1 MSVRVN
7 RLLGAGFALLAA
19 GITLHGLPAAAAPRD
34 QGGAQPYSYT
44 NHPTRAST
52 SSRTIQFYVD
62 PRFNESERQSIVS
75 AIQQWNHV
83 LNGHIRL
90 RASLNKDGGDG
101 RRNGSWLVSKVD
113 SSHSIAQSAVGRHAL
128 GVTAGGSNGGKVY
141 IIADRIGR
149 RDLTAVLMHEFGH
162 ALGAKHGGN
171 GLMAPV
177 YSAGSGHCIDREA
190 AGMVAS
196 AQRLPVQ
203 QMNWCQLGGEDRE
216 RPRTADRE
224 YRAEPPPSQSLA
236 QPQPQPRSS
245 RSVGSGWR

>member
-1 MSVRVN
+1 MSVRLN
-7 RLLGAGFALLAA
+7 RLLGLGFALLAT
-19 GITLHGLPAAAAPRD
+19 GITLSGLPAAAAPRELS
-34 QGGAQPYSYT
+34 GAPSYSYT

-52 SSRTIQFYVD
+52 SARTIQFYID

-83 LNGHIRL
+83 LNGFVRL
-90 RASLNKDGGDG
+90 RASVNKEASEG
-101 RRNGSWLVSKVD
+101 RRNGTWLVSKVD
-113 SSHSIAQSAVGRHAL
+113 SSHSIAQSTVGRHAL

-162 ALGAKHGGN
+162 ALGARHGGDH

-203 QMNWCQLGGEDRE
+203 QLNWCQIGGEDRD

-224 YRAEPPPSQSLA
+224 IRGEKPAASSVAPPRAP
-236 QPQPQPRSS
+236 

>member
-1 MSVRVN
+1 MSVRLN
-7 RLLGAGFALLAA
+7 RLLAVGIALLAT
-19 GITLHGLPAAAAPRD
+19 GITIHGLPATAAPREP
-34 QGGAQPYSYT
+34 GGSPPSNYT
-44 NHPTRAST
+44 NHPTRASA
-52 SSRTIQFYVD
+52 SARTIQFYVD

-83 LNGHIRL
+83 LNGFVRL
-90 RASLNKDGGDG
+90 RASLNKDPGEG
-101 RRNGSWLVSKVD
+101 RRNGTWLVSKVD

-162 ALGAKHGGN
+162 ALGARHGGDH

-203 QMNWCQLGGEDRE
+203 QLNWCQVGGEDRD

-224 YRAEPPPSQSLA
+224 LRGEEPPAQSLA
-236 QPQPQPRSS
+236 QPRAP

>member
-1 MSVRVN
+1 MSVRVS
-7 RLLGAGFALLAA
+7 RLLGVGFALLAA
-19 GITLHGLPAAAAPRD
+19 GIALHGLPASAAPRE
-34 QGGAQPYSYT
+34 QGGVPPYSYT
-44 NHPTRAST
+44 NHPTRASA

-75 AIQQWNHV
+75 ALQQWNHV
-83 LNGHIRL
+83 LNGFVRL
-90 RASLNKDGGDG
+90 RASVNKDGGEG
-101 RRNGSWLVSKVD
+101 RRNGAWVVSKVD
-113 SSHSIAQSAVGRHAL
+113 SSHSIVQSAVGRHAL

-162 ALGAKHGGN
+162 ALGARHGGDH
-171 GLMAPV
+171 GLMGPV
-177 YSAGSGHCIDREA
+177 YSANSGHCIDREA

-203 QMNWCQLGGEDRE
+203 QLNWCQIGGEDRE

-224 YRAEPPPSQSLA
+224 YRAAPPPSQSLA
-236 QPQPQPRSS
+236 EPRAP